1 MINYTDPLNG
11 NMVITSDSEMSAS
24 MLICQKENRQKYSAD
39 EISSL
44 LAKAGIKN
52 GVDIQKVNEVI
63 DREIYNKE
71 ICIASGKPAIE
82 GQDGEFE
89 FHFKTALSYMPYEN
103 EDGSVDYSKIDFF
116 IPVTKDTE
124 IVTYHKGNPGMM
136 GFTVTGRLLTA
147 KRGREKPAI
156 MGRGFKISDDGCH
169 YTSLIDGKISYD
181 EDKNR
186 ITISEMLSIDT
197 DLTIKEG
204 NINFRGAVYVRG
216 AVRSGMKICAS
227 GNVTVDGIVEAA
239 EVKAGGSILLRSGT
253 FGNNK
258 GVISAGKDIV
268 GKFFEKCTVSAG
280 NDISCSYIMESN
292 VEAGR
297 TIEVLGKKGLI
308 LAGEIRSFAGIT
320 SNSAG
325 NEFGTLTRIIVGID
339 QRMTEKIEEI
349 DEQVS
354 KTDSEISI
362 FKKGLVTDSPMR
374 DRIEMALSVK
384 VSKKIELV
392 ARKEALMQ
400 RVDKAASS
408 FICIRS
414 HVYPGVQ
421 VVINQDTMLNQK
433 ELTNVTFR
441 KAKDHIG
448 IFKNNR

>member
-1 MINYTDPLNG
+1 MQ
-11 NMVITSDSEMSAS
+11 A
-24 MLICQKENRQKYSAD
+24 
-39 EISSL
+39 
-44 LAKAGIKN
+44 
-52 GVDIQKVNEVI
+52 VNEVI
-63 DREIYNKE
+63 DKEIYNKE

-89 FHFKTALSYMPYEN
+89 FHFKTILPYMPYEN

-204 NINFRGAVYVRG
+204 NINFRGDVYVRG

-258 GVISAGKDIV
+258 GVIYAGKDIV

-362 FKKGLVTDSPMR
+362 FKKGLATDSPMR